1 MKRTVRER
9 NSIIITFVFYL
20 ILVIILIL
28 FSAFDIA
35 DKLDKISVQKV
46 ETNKLYK
53 EIGLIEKEWLS
64 FDEFKAHATW
74 TEKDQEI
81 IKSLT
86 QDFYN
91 KHLKNNIGESFDEFI
106 NKKTEELNS
115 PDNKKLIDENKS
127 QIVNILPTYSE
138 DNIDVLWNNLTDY
151 KFVNYVESIFETF
164 WLSTDSAIGI
174 WKVTLLDEYAV
185 STSKWDTLESSIYY
199 IPLSINLRWTKKN
212 IVDFLYFIE
221 KVWTIEIKDKE
232 LTIVKDDWTLSTGW
246 ASRILVWDKN
256 KEWYN
261 IFEHQIIDIS
271 SITMTNYI
279 DSSYESRRNQ
289 DLIDFIKQ
297 KQWND
302 DFEIKVNLRF
312 YVKWQPK
319 YVVLDFINT
328 VTSNFQKVNVAI
340 NKKVS
345 SGSIKWAELLRLKKQ
360 QNLLKGLSSKVINLK
375 KELRKQKD
383 LESVYKK
390 AIAINELISPI
401 CDSLEWVCKKN

>member
-345 SGSIKWAELLRLKKQ
+345 SGSIKWSELLRLKKQ

-401 CDSLEWVCKKN
+401 CDSLEWVCE